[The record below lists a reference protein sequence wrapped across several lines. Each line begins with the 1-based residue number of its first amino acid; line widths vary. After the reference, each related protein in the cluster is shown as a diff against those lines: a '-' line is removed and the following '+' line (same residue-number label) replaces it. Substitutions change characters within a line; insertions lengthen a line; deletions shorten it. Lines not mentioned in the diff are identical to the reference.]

1 MNIFKSDQ
9 DSHQHSLQTLNL
21 LANYDDF
28 MLSVRSVVDMGSG
41 SGMDI
46 AWWANKTYLD
56 DSGQEI
62 PHNYKCL
69 GIDLD
74 TRHNPGN
81 HNNLRFIE
89 SDFEEY
95 NSNVKADV
103 IWSHDS
109 FRYAVN
115 PLMCLRN
122 WYNMMND
129 NGMLVLIVP
138 QTINITYNKPVVRT
152 LPGSYYHYTIT
163 NLLYM
168 LAVNGFDCKEG
179 HFVKHPNDPWIHCV
193 AYKSREF
200 PEDPRTT
207 TWYDLCDKNLLP
219 ETAVNSIKTFGLLKQ
234 EDLQT
239 HWLNGQFCNWNQV

>member
-21 LANYDDF
+21 LANF

-122 WYNMMND
+122 W
-129 NGMLVLIVP
+129 
-138 QTINITYNKPVVRT
+138 
-152 LPGSYYHYTIT
+152 
-163 NLLYM
+163 
-168 LAVNGFDCKEG
+168 
-179 HFVKHPNDPWIHCV
+179 
-193 AYKSREF
+193 
-200 PEDPRTT
+200 
-207 TWYDLCDKNLLP
+207 
-219 ETAVNSIKTFGLLKQ
+219 
-234 EDLQT
+234 
-239 HWLNGQFCNWNQV
+239 